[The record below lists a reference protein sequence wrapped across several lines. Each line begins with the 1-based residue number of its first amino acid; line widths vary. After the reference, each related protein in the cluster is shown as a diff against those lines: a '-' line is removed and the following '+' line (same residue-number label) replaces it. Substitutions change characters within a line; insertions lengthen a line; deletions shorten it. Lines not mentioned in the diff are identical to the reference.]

1 MKFKTHNDEGFIDNS
16 CGTSLIGYVNAD
28 YAALTNLFGEPTLF
42 DDYKSDAEW
51 ILNFDDNTCATIY
64 NYKDGVNYLGDEGK
78 QAFEINEWHIGGR
91 NKEVL
96 NRLRVIFGNQG
107 NVKTLEWQKMGDS
120 NNSNK
125 VKKSPPTPKQF

>member
-16 CGTSLIGYVNAD
+16 CGSHLIGYVDAD
-28 YAALTNLFGEPTLF
+28 YSALVNLFGKPTLY

-51 ILNFDDNTCATIY
+51 ILNFEDNTCATIY

-78 QAFEINEWHIGGR
+78 QAFEITEWHIGGR

-96 NRLRVIFGNQG
+96 NRLRMIFGNQG
-107 NVKTLEWQKMGDS
+107 NVKTFQFMGGA
-120 NNSNK
+120 
-125 VKKSPPTPKQF
+125 